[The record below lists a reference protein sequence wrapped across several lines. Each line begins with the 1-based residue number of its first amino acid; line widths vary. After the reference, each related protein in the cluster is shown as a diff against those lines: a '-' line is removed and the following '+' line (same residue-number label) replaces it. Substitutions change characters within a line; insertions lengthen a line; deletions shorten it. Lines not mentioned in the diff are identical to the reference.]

1 MSKDMKL
8 RKFIATTIREYLN
21 EQFTTSYGKQY
32 NSFREWAYEYA
43 KTNTEGFN
51 SYEDTIEYLDWF
63 IDVINKLPTNVRLYR
78 ILQVDKRSDI
88 NKKNLGKHFTD
99 NKDNFDDG
107 FLQSLGF
114 SRGEIQEKKFYIVTI
129 LIDKNQIDFENTV
142 ATRLTHPY
150 EDEYTLKENAIY
162 KIIEVE
168 QFLPEDRVNF

>member
-1 MSKDMKL
+1 MSEDI
-8 RKFIATTIREYLN
+8 RKMIDRVKNFKQLVN
-21 EQFTTSYGKQY
+21 EQFTTSYGKSF
-32 NSFREWAYEYA
+32 NSIQDWAYEYA

-51 SYEDTIEYLDWF
+51 SYEETVDYLDWF
-63 IDVINKLPTNVRLYR
+63 FKIINDLPNSINLYR

-99 NKDNFDDG
+99 NKDNFNDG

-129 LIDKNQIDFENTV
+129 AIDKTQIDFENTI

-150 EDEYTLKENAIY
+150 EDEYTLKENANY